1 MQIVTL
7 TSDNGLQDYYVAA
20 IKGAILN
27 QLPEA
32 SIIDISHNIRPFDV
46 ANAAFQL
53 RCCYQDFPKGTIHII
68 GVDSEPVL
76 NGDKVSFPTIM
87 LFKGQYFISNDNGF
101 FGCFLDEE
109 RPDELYQFSEIVNN
123 PEMVKFPTKNCF
135 IPLAKRI
142 AAGEVIGSFTTPTNA
157 YKRAF
162 IQKAVIDHLIIRG
175 NVIHVDSY
183 GNLITNISKADF
195 NRFGEK
201 TPFTIKY
208 LNKEYYIDE
217 INETYNNVTMGERVA
232 LFNSSELLE
241 IAINRGANGSTG
253 GANKLF
259 GMRQGDPVHVEFT
272 PKGSKEDIQ
281 SLFD

>member
-32 SIIDISHNIRPFDV
+32 TIIDISHNIRPFDV

-76 NGDKVSFPTIM
+76 NGEKVSFPTIM
-87 LFKGQYFISNDNGF
+87 LFKGQYFIANDNGF

-109 RPDELYQFSEIVNN
+109 DPDELYHFSEIVNN

-142 AAGEVIGSFTTPTNA
+142 ANGESIGSFTTPTKSC
-157 YKRAF
+157 KRAF
-162 IQKAVIDHLIIRG
+162 MQKPVIDQLIIRG

-232 LFNSSELLE
+232 LFNSSQLLE

-259 GMRQGDPVHVEFT
+259 GMSQGDPVHVEFT
-272 PKGSKEDIQ
+272 PKGSKEDIV

>member
-20 IKGAILN
+20 IKGAVLN
-27 QLPEA
+27 HLPQA
-32 SIIDISHNIRPFDV
+32 YIIDISHNIRPFDV

-135 IPLAKRI
+135 SPLAKRI
-142 AAGEVIGSFTTPTNA
+142 AAGESIGSFTTPTNA

-162 IQKAVIDHLIIRG
+162 MQKAVIDNLIIRG

-183 GNLITNISKADF
+183 GNLITNIRKADF
-195 NRFGEK
+195 NRFDEK
-201 TPFTIKY
+201 IPFTIKY
-208 LNKEYYIDE
+208 LNKEYFIDE
-217 INETYNNVTMGERVA
+217 ISETYNNVTNGERVA
-232 LFNSSELLE
+232 LFNSSQLLE
-241 IAINRGANGSTG
+241 IAINRGAHGSTG

-272 PKGSKEDIQ
+272 PKGSKEDIE
-281 SLFD
+281 SLFE

>member
-1 MQIVTL
+1 
-7 TSDNGLQDYYVAA
+7 
-20 IKGAILN
+20 
-27 QLPEA
+27 
-32 SIIDISHNIRPFDV
+32 
-46 ANAAFQL
+46 
-53 RCCYQDFPKGTIHII
+53 
-68 GVDSEPVL
+68 
-76 NGDKVSFPTIM
+76 
-87 LFKGQYFISNDNGF
+87 
-101 FGCFLDEE
+101 
-109 RPDELYQFSEIVNN
+109 
-123 PEMVKFPTKNCF
+123 MVKFPTKNCF

-142 AAGEVIGSFTTPTNA
+142 AAGESIGSFANPTTA

-162 IQKAVIDHLIIRG
+162 MQKPVIEHLIIRG
-175 NVIHVDSY
+175 NVIHIDGY
-183 GNLITNISKADF
+183 GNLITNISRSDF
-195 NRFGEK
+195 DRFGEK

-259 GMRQGDPVHVEFT
+259 GMRQGDPVHIEFT
-272 PKGSKEDIQ
+272 PKGSKEDFD

>member
-27 QLPEA
+27 QMPNA
-32 SIIDISHNIRPFDV
+32 SIIDISHHIRPFDV

-53 RCCYQDFPKGTIHII
+53 RCCFQDFPKGTIHII

-76 NGDKVSFPTIM
+76 NGDKSSYPTIM
-87 LFKGQYFISNDNGF
+87 KFHDQYFISNDNGF

-109 RPDELYQFSEIVNN
+109 HPDEMYQYTEIVQQ
-123 PEMVKFPTKNCF
+123 PAWIKFPTKNCF
-135 IPLAKRI
+135 VPLAKRI
-142 AAGEVIGSFTTPTNA
+142 ALGESISSFANPTNA

-162 IQKAVIDHLIIRG
+162 MQKPVIEHLVIRG
-175 NVIHVDSY
+175 NVIHIDSY

-195 NRFGEK
+195 DRFGDK

-217 INETYNNVTMGERVA
+217 INETYNNVSMGERVA
-232 LFNSSELLE
+232 IFNSSQLLE

-272 PKGSKEDIQ
+272 PKGSKEDIE
-281 SLFD
+281 SLFA

>member
-7 TSDNGLQDYYVAA
+7 TSDTGLQDYYVAA
-20 IKGAILN
+20 MKGALLN
-27 QLPEA
+27 HIPQA

-53 RCCYQDFPKGTIHII
+53 RCCYRDFPKGTIHII
-68 GVDSEPVL
+68 GVDSEPIL
-76 NGDKVSFPTIM
+76 SGDKTSLPSIM
-87 LFKGQYFISNDNGF
+87 LFEGQYFIANDNGF
-101 FGCFLDEE
+101 FGCFLDEAV
-109 RPDELYQFSEIVNN
+109 PDQFYTYSDVINH

-135 IPLAKRI
+135 IPLAKKIVSGETI
-142 AAGEVIGSFTTPTNA
+142 AHFATPTNG

-162 IQKAVIDHLIIRG
+162 IQKPVIEHLAIRG
-175 NVIHVDSY
+175 NVIHIDGY
-183 GNLITNISKADF
+183 GNLITNITKDDF
-195 NRFGEK
+195 DRFGEG

-217 INETYNNVTMGERVA
+217 IHETYNHVSMGERVA
-232 LFNSSELLE
+232 LFNSSQLLE

-281 SLFD
+281 SLFE

>member
-7 TSDNGLQDYYVAA
+7 TSDTGLQDYYVAA
-20 IKGAILN
+20 MKGALLN
-27 QLPEA
+27 HIPQA

-53 RCCYQDFPKGTIHII
+53 RCCYKDFPKGTIHII
-68 GVDSEPVL
+68 GVDSEPIL
-76 NGDKVSFPTIM
+76 IGERKSLPSIM
-87 LFKGQYFISNDNGF
+87 LFEGQYFISNDNGF
-101 FGCFLDEE
+101 FGCFLDEAH
-109 RPDELYQFSEIVNN
+109 PDELYSYTEVMNQ

-142 AAGEVIGSFTTPTNA
+142 VAGEAIGSFATPTNA
-157 YKRAF
+157 FKRAF
-162 IQKAVIDHLIIRG
+162 IQKPAIEHLAIRG
-175 NVIHVDSY
+175 NVIHIDGY
-183 GNLITNISKADF
+183 GNLITNITKADF
-195 NRFGEK
+195 ERFGK
-201 TPFTIKY
+201 GTPFTIKY

-217 INETYNNVTMGERVA
+217 INETYNNVSMGERVA
-232 LFNSSELLE
+232 LFNSSQLLE

-281 SLFD
+281 SLFE